1 MVTEAVLKEG
11 LATLADALP
20 AGKVIEG
27 PALKLWG
34 VILRDLSDHDFRV
47 AVVEYCRRPGKTFMP
62 SPGEILEAAKGNEGD
77 QAEALWMAV
86 EAAIARHGRYASVS
100 FHPAAN
106 AAIRSLGGWQKL
118 CESTADEMVFR
129 RKDFLTSVRTWLRHS
144 PGEQGGH
151 LVGLV
156 EADHVRRQLPWGGE
170 VKLCGPGAVAP
181 AERVE
186 ALPEGGNVV
195 RLVSAIAAKTGGG
208 R

>member
-1 MVTEAVLKEG
+1 MASEAAIAMALDMLSQTQQAAKPITPGLKAAWMFAMAGVDDASFRDAVLRHMQASKFW
-11 LATLADALP
+11 P
-20 AGKVIEG
+20 A
-27 PALKLWG
+27 PA
-34 VILRDLSDHDFRV
+34 
-47 AVVEYCRRPGKTFMP
+47 
-62 SPGEILEAAKGNEGD
+62 EILEQVQGSSSD
-77 QAEALWMAV
+77 QAEALWLVV
-86 EAAIARHGRYASVS
+86 ESTIAKHGRYASVS

-106 AAIRSLGGWQKL
+106 AAVRSLGGWQKL